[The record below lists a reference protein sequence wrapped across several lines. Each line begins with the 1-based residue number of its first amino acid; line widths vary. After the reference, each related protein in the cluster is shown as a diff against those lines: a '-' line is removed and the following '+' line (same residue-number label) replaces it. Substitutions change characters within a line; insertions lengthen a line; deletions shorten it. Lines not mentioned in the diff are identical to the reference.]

1 MKIYRYRHS
10 NKTHWGALKEET
22 LFPLEGSVFGE
33 FKIKKKGIPI
43 SEVILLPPAKPSKI
57 VAIGANYK
65 SHAVEM
71 GRTLPEEP
79 LIFLKPPSAVVG
91 PSDIIVYPGMTKRVD
106 YEGELAFVMKKK
118 ACLLGDDEDVEGY
131 ILGYTCFNDVTA
143 RDLQRRDGQFTRA
156 KSFDTFAAVGPCIAT
171 GIDPSRLRIK
181 TFVNGKLRQ
190 SSSTKNLIF
199 PVPFLVRFIS
209 RIMTLNPGDVITTG
223 TPAGVGPMFP
233 GDRVDVQ
240 IEGIGTL
247 SNTVMKIKSKN
258 GAGKPG
264 EAGKARKE

>member
-1 MKIYRYRHS
+1 MKIYRYKHE
-10 NKTHWGALKEET
+10 NKNFWGILKEET
-22 LFPLEGSVFGE
+22 LFPLEGSVFGQ
-33 FKIKKKGIPI
+33 FKIKKKGVPI
-43 SEVILLPPAKPSKI
+43 SEVTLLPPAKPSKI

-65 SHAVEM
+65 NHAREM
-71 GRTLPEEP
+71 GRELPKEP

-91 PSDIIVYPGMTKRVD
+91 PSDIIVYPRMTKRVD
-106 YEGELAFVMKKK
+106 YEGELALILKKK
-118 ACLLGDDEDVEGY
+118 AFLLGDENDVAEY

-143 RDLQRRDGQFTRA
+143 RDLQRKDVQFTRG

-171 GIDPSRLRIK
+171 DVDPSQLKLK
-181 TFVNGKLRQ
+181 TFINGKLRQ

-199 PVPFLVRFIS
+199 PIPFLVKFIS
-209 RIMTLNPGDVITTG
+209 RIMTLEPGDIITTG

-247 SNTVMKIKSKN
+247 ERRISWYSL
-258 GAGKPG
+258 
-264 EAGKARKE
+264 